1 MKYLINYCKSKKYNE
16 ICLHS
21 QTYIIDFYKKCG
33 FKTRGETFLEADIEH
48 VEMYMN
54 IRS

>member
-1 MKYLINYCKSKKYNE
+1 VNYCKNKGYSE

-33 FKTRGETFLEADIEH
+33 FKPRGKTFLEAGIKH
-48 VEMYMN
+48 IEMYMQ
-54 IRS
+54 I